1 MKKKQTK
8 VNGPAIDSTELIF
21 AMEELEK
28 ENGIKKEEMLETIE
42 TALVTAYKRNYDCE
56 DENVKITMDKETGE
70 IHVYMQK
77 EIVEEVENE
86 KVQISLEEAQKIDKK
101 YKVGDVI

>member
-1 MKKKQTK
+1 
-8 VNGPAIDSTELIF
+8 
-21 AMEELEK
+21 
-28 ENGIKKEEMLETIE
+28 
-42 TALVTAYKRNYDCE
+42 
-56 DENVKITMDKETGE
+56 MDKETGE

-101 YKVGDVI
+101 HKVGDVIENELVPKNFGRIMNLMIKKVK